1 MTTVQLPADKVDEIV
16 ARAREVKFSRV
27 LVTLILGFFYAIGW
41 LAGHAWVGVVMCA
54 LSARRGWLEG
64 QGIADQPQSR
74 KRAQPV

>member
-41 LAGHAWVGVVMCA
+41 LAGHAWVGVVMCG